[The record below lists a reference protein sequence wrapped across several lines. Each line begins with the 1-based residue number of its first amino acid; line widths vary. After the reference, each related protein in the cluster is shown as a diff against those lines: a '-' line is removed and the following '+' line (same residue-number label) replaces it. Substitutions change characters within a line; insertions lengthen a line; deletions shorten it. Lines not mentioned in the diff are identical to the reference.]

1 MLALSAGSKVRARY
15 KFYEFPLQKTYGR
28 ELPLI
33 SLDGI
38 HLLFQLP
45 WVFNSKAGISLS
57 PNMDENSSTFRRVLK
72 SKCPHNQFNGK
83 FTGTSSIFCWW
94 MVVNPSFPVRFF
106 PQTTRFSGA
115 PLCEPSNLTARHAC
129 RQPWATSQM
138 GRDSSHLYNPVI
150 TCLGEALKGRLSIA
164 ISMENMEDFGRF
176 WCHFSST
183 LTAYQSMKSRIW
195 ENDIT
200 LCTCWNHLASQCC
213 CHLNTMVYA
222 EKNHHPPEIWY
233 LRPNQDPEL
242 ALHSSRFS
250 VCQPGCLGISPAICK
265 AEQFALGPSF

>member
-1 MLALSAGSKVRARY
+1 VPTCR
-15 KFYEFPLQKTYGR
+15 GR
-28 ELPLI
+28 RPRW
-33 SLDGI
+33 DG
-38 HLLFQLP
+38 
-45 WVFNSKAGISLS
+45 
-57 PNMDENSSTFRRVLK
+57 
-72 SKCPHNQFNGK
+72 
-83 FTGTSSIFCWW
+83 
-94 MVVNPSFPVRFF
+94 
-106 PQTTRFSGA
+106 TR
-115 PLCEPSNLTARHAC
+115 LTC
-129 RQPWATSQM
+129 TIL
-138 GRDSSHLYNPVI
+138 SSHVPL
-150 TCLGEALKGRLSIA
+150 ERLWKDGFPSLFP
-164 ISMENMEDFGRF
+164 MENFGRF

-183 LTAYQSMKSRIW
+183 LTAYQSMESRSW